1 MSRQYE
7 ELCESLASMLES
19 QTNDSVALLQQVEQL
34 KSVSNHDHNNII
46 SPTKLILWTGLLW
59 LYFFP
64 AESIE
69 SG

>member
-1 MSRQYE
+1 
-7 ELCESLASMLES
+7 MLES